1 MVILAC
7 MLAVTLAAADGPT
20 GTLAYVAGAGDA
32 ARVMAREIP
41 GGAPVA
47 VGPGNSDGPPVWSP
61 DGAWLAFETRRDTPA
76 GPGVGIGIARPDGT
90 QRRLLPTQAR
100 WNRWPAWGPQGRR
113 IAYGALDTD
122 FASQAVRVFD
132 LDADAEQT
140 WGGDVPGL
148 LRPAWLG
155 EKSLLVPALQMLLDE
170 IGGEEASIWAGVPVR
185 PEDTLLAVG
194 LFGDPGRL
202 STAIFVVTPDIA
214 LPLPERVMP
223 SPGAYVEWRLAP
235 HPAGRKVAFES
246 NDGGDRE
253 IFVLSHKGAFDVS
266 NAAAADWNPVWSPD
280 GDWLAFE
287 SFRRGRRAVYRVNPD
302 TALVRS
308 VARDPAID
316 FWNPAWSPGGQW
328 LAYVSNASG
337 VPGIVASR
345 AFDKNEDR
353 RVLVEGPAF
362 HPAWRPEGEE

>member
-1 MVILAC
+1 
-7 MLAVTLAAADGPT
+7 
-20 GTLAYVAGAGDA
+20 
-32 ARVMAREIP
+32 
-41 GGAPVA
+41 
-47 VGPGNSDGPPVWSP
+47 
-61 DGAWLAFETRRDTPA
+61 
-76 GPGVGIGIARPDGT
+76 
-90 QRRLLPTQAR
+90 LPHSAR
-100 WNRWPAWGPQGRR
+100 WNRWPVWAPDGRR
-113 IAYGALDTD
+113 IAYGTRDDAANTQ
-122 FASQAVRVFD
+122 SVRVFD
-132 LDADAEQT
+132 LET
-140 WGGDVPGL
+140 NEETVWGGPVPGL

-170 IGGEEASIWAGVPVR
+170 IGGEEAALWAGVPVR
-185 PEDTLLAVG
+185 PEQTLLAVG
-194 LFGDPGRL
+194 LSGEPGRL
-202 STAIFVVTPDIA
+202 STAIYVVTPEIA

-223 SPGAYVEWRLAP
+223 SPGAYVEWNLAP
-235 HPAGRKVAFES
+235 HPAGRKIAFES

-266 NAAAADWNPVWSPD
+266 NSAAADWNPVWSPD

-316 FWNPAWSPGGQW
+316 FWSPAWAPGGQW
-328 LAYVSNASG
+328 LAYVSNERG

-353 RVLVEGPAF
+353 RVLVEGPAYS
-362 HPAWRPEGEE
+362 PAWRPESGE